1 MNVILLKLLA
11 FFFAPFL
18 KGDAEEKEEE
28 DFYQLLKVKK
38 NSSFHE
44 IKKSYRKASLMMH
57 PDKVAQFSNATHKT
71 EQEIQHE
78 FVLIKEAYETLSDP
92 NKRSLYDA
100 LGKEGM
106 KAMNREDGGLNIH
119 SFVYNLSHSSCID
132 RSKLFLLPLLL
143 VGFFL
148 ITPIL
153 ICAKVDSTLASKTG
167 LSDVSWLLILIP
179 IWILDLGL
187 ISIHFLGKD
196 FFAFGK
202 MVCITVT
209 EVFLALRWD
218 HHIQWKY
225 SIVLIPLF
233 AHQFIGILES
243 ISVIHTSRHDMSRMA
258 TVSWLNKNV
267 IPNFKS
273 TSGDEEDTIR
283 RTYDDLT
290 EEEKE
295 LINEM
300 YIIVEDLNDQMQDDD
315 QSTSSLQEEV
325 NLLNAISK
333 SPEFK
338 LASIM
343 KGMAQKQMFSIIFFH
358 IAFLVL
364 VVSKLDGEKNWSW
377 HIVFTPLWIE
387 LCIKSLSDCFQ
398 SFCLPYTVNRDDN
411 AFDVNHFEKE
421 DENDSAYEKPEEK
434 ITNIAEDQILQISRV
449 QVQQNVDTA
458 TIEESAASENHKCS
472 NDGCQ
477 DKQSTGVMH
486 EDCTQDVEIVDEENV
501 PVDDDPYVEFDPE
514 SFENQGKAMCS
525 CCIDFLLIIGLSL
538 FLVKLDGS
546 ENEGGQGQFS
556 SFWVI
561 FPLLLVAGLV
571 LLVFACCIY
580 ASSHADQ
587 VDNMIHKRDA
597 NNHVSDKLNP
607 DTAEKTKGVKEGIIE
622 PKYGTDVKIDDLD

>member
-1 MNVILLKLLA
+1 MNAILLKLLA

-92 NKRSLYDA
+92 KKRSLYDA

-119 SFVYNLSHSSCID
+119 SFAYNLSHASCID

-153 ICAKVDSTLASKTG
+153 ICVKVDSTLASKTG
-167 LSDVSWLLILIP
+167 LADVSWLLILIP
-179 IWILDLGL
+179 IWILDIGL
-187 ISIHFLGKD
+187 ISIHFLGKG
-196 FFAFGK
+196 FFACGK

-243 ISVIHTSRHDMSRMA
+243 ISVIYTSRRDMGRMT

-267 IPNFKS
+267 IPNFNS

-295 LINEM
+295 MINEI

-325 NLLNAISK
+325 KLLNAISK

-343 KGMAQKQMFSIIFFH
+343 KAMAQKQMLSIIIFH

-364 VVSKLDGEKNWSW
+364 VVSKLDGGKKWSW

-398 SFCLPYTVNRDDN
+398 SFFLPYTGNRDDN
-411 AFDVNHFEKE
+411 TFDINHFPKE
-421 DENDSAYEKPEEK
+421 DENDSEKPEENG
-434 ITNIAEDQILQISRV
+434 TYIAEDKIQQTSGV
-449 QVQQNVDTA
+449 QVQQNVDTE
-458 TIEESAASENHKCS
+458 TIKESGASMNHKRS
-472 NDGCQ
+472 NDVRQ
-477 DKQSTGVMH
+477 DKQSTGLNH
-486 EDCTQDVEIVDEENV
+486 EDCTEDVEHIDEEND
-501 PVDDDPYVEFDPE
+501 PDDDDPYIEFDPE

-546 ENEGGQGQFS
+546 ENEGSQGQFS

-561 FPLLLVAGLV
+561 FPLLFVAGLV

-587 VDNMIHKRDA
+587 VDNMIHKRDVS
-597 NNHVSDKLNP
+597 NHASDKLNP
-607 DTAEKTKGVKEGIIE
+607 DTSENAKDVKGGNSE
-622 PKYGTDVKIDDLD
+622 PEDRTDVKIDDLD